1 MPHID
6 YGGVEKNIYILSNY
20 LSQNSMQVELLTCNN
35 DMKKMFGK
43 KIQFIGTKNKFWQ
56 KSSKKVKYIIC
67 LFLLLLNLLSKN
79 KNTVVIQV
87 ERKFRHPVLKK
98 VLKS

>member
-43 KIQFIGTKNKFWQ
+43 KIQFIGIFI
-56 KSSKKVKYIIC
+56 SK
-67 LFLLLLNLLSKN
+67 
-79 KNTVVIQV
+79 
-87 ERKFRHPVLKK
+87 
-98 VLKS
+98 